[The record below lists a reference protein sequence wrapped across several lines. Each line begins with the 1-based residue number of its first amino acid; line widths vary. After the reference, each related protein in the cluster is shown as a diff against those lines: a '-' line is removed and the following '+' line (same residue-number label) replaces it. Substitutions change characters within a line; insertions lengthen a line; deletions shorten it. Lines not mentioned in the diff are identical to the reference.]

1 MRKAVIFD
9 VDGTLIDSV
18 DFHALAWH
26 EAFARFGHAVS
37 FEAARSQIGKGGD
50 QLLPVFLSEA
60 TISEQGEEI
69 EKWRGDRF
77 KSAYLALVRPFSAVP
92 ELMNRLRQA
101 GVAVAVASSAK
112 KEELG
117 AYLDIADVTHLV
129 DVTVSSD
136 DAANSKPAPDVFQSS
151 IAKLGIL
158 GCDAVTVGDSP
169 YDAEAAVRAGIEPVG
184 VLCGGFT
191 DAELRT
197 AGCIDVYPGP
207 ASLFACLEATPLLRK
222 SRSSPH
228 LGVLAASN

>member
-26 EAFARFGHAVS
+26 EAFAKFGHAVS

-136 DAANSKPAPDVFQSS
+136 DAEVGNQLTNEISLLIVLITCPDVTRTINYFSNACS
-151 IAKLGIL
+151 MVVK
-158 GCDAVTVGDSP
+158 
-169 YDAEAAVRAGIEPVG
+169 G
-184 VLCGGFT
+184 VLKN
-191 DAELRT
+191 
-197 AGCIDVYPGP
+197 
-207 ASLFACLEATPLLRK
+207 ASPPRPK
-222 SRSSPH
+222 S
-228 LGVLAASN
+228 VFFF